1 MFSRITSWKGRWV
14 AFVLTLVAVTVVP
27 LLTSPSWS
35 ASPGRSDITV
45 VSPQWLADHGDQPNL
60 RVLDVRPNPL
70 EYMSG
75 HIPGAIHLA
84 DNTFRGPNGQLPVQY
99 WQTQKIASLFSQAG
113 VNDYSQVV
121 VYADGPNILGATMV
135 AYLLER
141 SGHGAA
147 VLDGGFKGYQ
157 AAGLP
162 VSQTFPQY
170 EPGSFTMQMT
180 DSIRVTLDQVRQA
193 VTEGAEVVFIDPRPA
208 ALFAG
213 EENVFIRNGHIPGAK
228 NIPWPMLTIGD
239 DNLHQLKSR
248 DQLQALMLE
257 RGITPED
264 TIIVTCSTGR
274 EATLPYVVLKHL
286 LDYPNV
292 RVYEGS
298 WTEYSAQADLPVATG
313 YDPDMQTEAAIATP
327 PDNFLIYQLN
337 QPAATAAQLVREYT
351 ESQDDWLFLAEIGLL
366 GGDVTALKICYPA
379 IGSDIVAAGLHTM
392 AMMPCG
398 HLAFYEEDGVPTLS
412 MLDLGFMTELYPD
425 PHLEN
430 AVETARPAFQRMLA
444 DTLGLE

>member
-1 MFSRITSWKGRWV
+1 MLSRITSWKGRLV
-14 AFVLTLVAVTVVP
+14 AFVLTLATVALVP
-27 LLTSPSWS
+27 LLAAPSWS
-35 ASPGRSDITV
+35 ASPSPAAISV
-45 VSPQWLADHGDQPNL
+45 VSPQWVADHRDDPNL
-60 RVLDVRPNPL
+60 RVLDVRLNPL
-70 EYMSG
+70 AYMAG
-75 HIPGAIHLA
+75 HVPGAVHLA
-84 DNTFRGPNGQLPVQY
+84 DNTFRGPNGRLPVQY
-99 WQTQKIASLFSQAG
+99 WSEPKIASLFAQAG
-113 VNDYSQVV
+113 VNDDSQVV
-121 VYADGPNILGATMV
+121 IYADGPNILGATMV

-170 EPGSFTMQMT
+170 EPGSLTMQ
-180 DSIRVTLDQVRQA
+180 DNDAIRVTLDQVRQYVNEA
-193 VTEGAEVVFIDPRPA
+193 ADVVFIDPRPA

-228 NIPWPMLTIGD
+228 NIPWPLLTAGD

-248 DQLQALMLE
+248 EQLQALMVE

-286 LDYPNV
+286 LGYPNV

-298 WTEYSAQADLPVATG
+298 WTEYSAQADLPVAKG
-313 YDPDMQTEAAIATP
+313 YDPDMPPAATTATN

-351 ESQDDWLFLAEIGLL
+351 ESQDDWLFLAEISLL

-379 IGSDIVAAGLHTM
+379 IASDIVAAGLHTM

-398 HLAFYEEDGVPTLS
+398 HLAFYEE
-412 MLDLGFMTELYPD
+412 
-425 PHLEN
+425 
-430 AVETARPAFQRMLA
+430 A
-444 DTLGLE
+444 